1 MKEGVIQTQ
10 ILEYLRLLENQGK
23 LYYTRLN
30 STGVFDPTKKVFRRP
45 SPHQKHGIP
54 DIMVIKDN
62 KIIFLEC
69 KSETGKQSEYQ
80 KAFEEICKSNSQ
92 LYYVVRS
99 LDEVRDII

>member
-1 MKEGVIQTQ
+1 MKEGIIQTQ
-10 ILEYLRLLENQGK
+10 ILEYLRLKENQGL

-62 KIIFLEC
+62 KVIFLEC
-69 KSETGKQSEYQ
+69 KSDIGKQSEYQ
-80 KAFEEICKSNSQ
+80 KGFEEVCKQNIIP
-92 LYYVVRS
+92 YYVVRS
-99 LDEVRDII
+99 LDEVCDII